1 MPVPKSVFD
10 RLMSDIQSNPIE
22 ALICNEGKVYGARY
36 YTVEP
41 IGGNWIEMET
51 WALDTFNNPGS
62 VWDATEV
69 PLVNHRW
76 YMNDRKFWFRNAK
89 DRDWF
94 ILRWSS

>member
-1 MPVPKSVFD
+1 MPIPKSVFD
-10 RLMSDIQSNPIE
+10 RLMLDIQSNPIE
-22 ALICNEGKVYGARY
+22 SLICNEGKVYGARY

-41 IGGNWIEMET
+41 IGGNWMDMET
-51 WALDTFNNPGS
+51 WALDTFGTPGS
-62 VWDATEV
+62 VWDATAV

>member
-41 IGGNWIEMET
+41 IGGNWMDMET
-51 WALDTFNNPGS
+51 WALDIYGNPG
-62 VWDATEV
+62 VHMWDSGSLDPAQ
-69 PLVNHRW
+69 RW
-76 YMNDRKFWFRNAK
+76 YMNNRKFWFREAK

-94 ILRWSS
+94 ILRWSA